1 MTDPGHSEE
10 ENAGEGV
17 RVSDKRRIDPETY
30 EVREGLAP
38 MSLTDD
44 ALAAEEAAAS
54 AIDGDVV
61 GIEAKVAELTAD
73 LQRVHAE
80 YANYRKRIERDREVM
95 QQMAVASALME
106 LLPVLDD
113 IERAREHDELDGAF
127 RTVGEALESVLAKFG
142 LEKFGASGEEFDP
155 TVHEALASEDSN
167 DVSTPTVTTVYQP
180 GYRLGERILRP
191 ARVAVAGS

>member
-127 RTVGEALESVLAKFG
+127 RTVGEALESVLTKLG

-155 TVHEALASEDSN
+155 TVHEALTSEDSD

>member
-30 EVREGLAP
+30 EVREDVAP
-38 MSLTDD
+38 TSLTDD

-54 AIDGDVV
+54 AIEGDVV

-95 QQMAVASALME
+95 QQMAVASALIE

-127 RTVGEALESVLAKFG
+127 RTVGEGLESVLAKLG

-155 TVHEALASEDSN
+155 TVHEALTSEDS
-167 DVSTPTVTTVYQP
+167 DEVSTPTVTTVYQP
-180 GYRLGERILRP
+180 GYRLGDRILRP
-191 ARVAVAGS
+191 ARVAVAGT